1 MRGSDFGAF
10 VRRSEEVYGQVV
22 VSSGSWLPSPSEGS
36 GEAAFFD
43 IAKLQKNVVHLGL
56 FSNFFSIFFRV
67 VS

>member
-1 MRGSDFGAF
+1 MGRLWF
-10 VRRSEEVYGQVV
+10 
-22 VSSGSWLPSPSEGS
+22 SSGSWLPSPSEGS
-36 GEAAFFD
+36 GEAVFFD